1 MEKIDI
7 DKIIKLS
14 IVASVLLIG
23 FSLFY
28 YLVIFLP
35 QKEQNR
41 IDLQK
46 QERLVEENE
55 KQAKIEQQKNK
66 EIEEQKE
73 KEEAERNLTNCLTD
87 AEDSYYKSWSEMCKR
102 LGKLSKECEE
112 ILFADTY
119 GDYLEKHP
127 EFQPEH
133 SLDAIMGGHEKFME
147 KRNECS
153 CLLPTHHADTFDKR
167 LQENKNECYK
177 KYPQK

>member
-41 IDLQK
+41 INLQK
-46 QERLVEENE
+46 QEQLIEENE

-66 EIEEQKE
+66 EVEEQKE
-73 KEEAERNLTNCLTD
+73 KEEAEKEIEKNKLLLGNCLSNTYETYNGD
-87 AEDSYYKSWSEMCKR
+87 WARACESQAEIISKGIKDCIGLLSENDCKR
-102 LGKLSKECEE
+102 IWGEPDNSPDCSLPAEV
-112 ILFADTY
+112 ADT
-119 GDYLEKHP
+119 L
-127 EFQPEH
+127 
-133 SLDAIMGGHEKFME
+133 
-147 KRNECS
+147 NERRQ
-153 CLLPTHHADTFDKR
+153 K
-167 LQENKNECYK
+167 NKDECFK
-177 KYPQK
+177 IYPQK